1 MRAPAKQ
8 AISHNC
14 ASLEGAT
21 DKWVFITY
29 SSARS
34 LVVPDVDSY
43 SGGLR
48 NHK

>member
-8 AISHNC
+8 AISLNC
-14 ASLEGAT
+14 ISLEGT
-21 DKWVFITY
+21 MGKWIFITY

-34 LVVPDVDSY
+34 LVVPDVDSCP
-43 SGGLR
+43 GGPR